1 MKVFYIILILFDT
14 LMLLLTV
21 YLFFIMSE
29 NQINELAL
37 VILTVSFIFSV
48 ILLVNI
54 IIHYVELR
62 A

>member
-1 MKVFYIILILFDT
+1 
-14 LMLLLTV
+14 MLLLTV